1 MADYFEIPC
10 RYRDNIYWYDDPEQ
24 YDKVKHLFNCFG
36 SKIIGVW
43 TTDGKAPAKDG
54 SNFDLTNA
62 TDVYGIVSS
71 RGFAESS
78 TGIDFCEFG
87 NSSKYTS
94 YYPNEL
100 RFWKGNEGVKLVAFT
115 NLLTYEAGG
124 FFLSSRDRNNPHGYA
139 VGSYEIKDDGSYT
152 AYVYWVMQRN
162 NGLWESIRWSEA
174 DIKADVFGDT
184 NKPDTPDDNGD
195 YNDESDPVTIPDTP
209 IIDMCDVG
217 MVKIWKPTI
226 ANLEA
231 LGNQLWSTNFF
242 DNIVKSVLSPMD
254 TVIALN
260 IVPSIDKATVGGSAE
275 IKLGNYPTG
284 INCNYLSSQ
293 FMTVDMGSIT
303 ISKYWGSALDYSPF
317 TSIQIFLP
325 YIGTVKISPDD
336 VMGKSVHIVY
346 KIDVVTG
353 QMVAMI
359 ATTTTSGQESVLYS
373 FTGTCSITIPVTGAN
388 YTQAYLGVIQGV
400 AGVVG
405 GATTAVG
412 GVVSAAKGLATTGK
426 ATGLAN
432 VGIGGNA
439 MIDGASQIAS
449 SKIQYDHGSSCN
461 MTAGYLGVQS
471 CYAII
476 TRPRQSLAENYNNFV
491 GYPSNITSQLGSLKG
506 FTAVEEIH
514 LSNIPATDSE
524 KAEIETLLKGGVII

>member
-10 RYRDNIYWYDDPEQ
+10 RYRDNPDWYDGYTPYEN
-24 YDKVKHLFNCFG
+24 VKHLFNCFG
-36 SKIIGVW
+36 SKITGVW
-43 TTDGKAPAKDG
+43 TTDGEPPAADG
-54 SNFDLTNA
+54 SNFNLTNA

-71 RGFAESS
+71 LGLVDVLQGAY
-78 TGIDFCEFG
+78 FCEFG
-87 NSSKYTS
+87 NSFKYTT
-94 YYPNEL
+94 YYPDERN
-100 RFWKGNEGVKLVAFT
+100 FWEGNEGVKLD
-115 NLLTYEAGG
+115 TYYGRLYYTASGR
-124 FFLSSRDRNNPHGYA
+124 FLSTMDRNNPHGYA
-139 VGSYEIKDDGSYT
+139 VGRYEKKDDGSYT
-152 AYVYWVMQRN
+152 SSIYWVLQRN
-162 NGLWESIRWSEA
+162 NGLWESIIWDKV
-174 DIKADVFGDT
+174 DIRADVFGDT
-184 NKPDTPDDNGD
+184 NEPDTPDDNGD

-217 MVKIWKPTI
+217 LIKIWKPTI
-226 ANLEA
+226 ANLEN
-231 LGNQLWSTNFF
+231 LGGQLWSTGFF

-260 IVPSIDKATVGGSAE
+260 IVPSIDKAVVGGTAD
-275 IKLGNYPTG
+275 IKLGNYDTG
-284 INCNYLSSQ
+284 INCDFLSSQ

-317 TSIQIFLP
+317 TSIQLFLP

-336 VMGKSVHIVY
+336 VMGKTVHIVY
-346 KIDVVTG
+346 KIDVITG

-359 ATTTTSGQESVLYS
+359 ATATTSGQESVLYS
-373 FTGTCSITIPVTGAN
+373 FTGTCSMTVPVTGAN

-405 GATTAVG
+405 GAATAVG
-412 GVVSAAKGLATTGK
+412 GIATAAKGLASTGVST
-426 ATGLAN
+426 ALS
-432 VGIGGNA
+432 GIGGSS
-439 MIDGASQIAS
+439 MIDGAGQIAG
-449 SKIQYDHGSSCN
+449 SKIHYDHGSSCN

-491 GYPSNITSQLGSLKG
+491 GYPSNITSQLGSLSG

-514 LSNIPATDSE
+514 LSDIPATDSE
-524 KAEIETLLKGGVII
+524 KAEIEALLKGGVII